1 MSTNVSNPKT
11 KKSTRRIRRVLDAK
25 YEKSD
30 LNEVMTKQYQTYL
43 TTTERNRLL
52 HLLNKFEDLFD
63 GTLDTWNNTPV

>member
-43 TTTERNRLL
+43 TTIERNRLL